1 MKRFIRQSLILIS
14 SLFIAT
20 AANAEQFK
28 TIKDIDVHYSA
39 FNSTF
44 LTPTVAREFGLK
56 RNGFNAVI
64 NISVLDR
71 YQVGKPSTTA
81 TVTGTAKNLIGQSKT
96 LEFTEVKQGDAIYY
110 LAQFPIS
117 NEEQFSFK
125 IDINAG
131 LKGAGKIEFIQKFYT
146 SE

>member
-1 MKRFIRQSLILIS
+1 MKRLIKQSLTLITALLIS
-14 SLFIAT
+14 ST
-20 AANAEQFK
+20 AYAEQFK

-44 LTPTVAREFGLK
+44 LTPKVAREFDLQ
-56 RNGFNAVI
+56 RNGFNAVL

-81 TVTGTAKNLIGQSKT
+81 TVTGTAKNLLGQSKT
-96 LEFTEVKQGDAIYY
+96 LEFKEVKQGNAIYY
-110 LAQFPIS
+110 LTQFPIS

-131 LKGAGKIEFIQKFYT
+131 LKGAGKIEFVQKFYT